1 MAWSSVCGLALVLA
15 ILVVLS
21 VVGGRWMERMD
32 EDERRREAERLR
44 DELRREIEACGN
56 LNRIASLRRRLL
68 ELTGGKG

>member
-1 MAWSSVCGLALVLA
+1 MGWSSVCGLALVLA
-15 ILVVLS
+15 IIVVLS

-32 EDERRREAERLR
+32 EEERRREAERLR
-44 DELRREIEACGN
+44 DELRREIETCGN

>member
-21 VVGGRWMERMD
+21 AVGGRWMERMD
-32 EDERRREAERLR
+32 EEERRREAERLR
-44 DELRREIEACGN
+44 GELRREIETCGN

>member
-21 VVGGRWMERMD
+21 VVGGRWMERID
-32 EDERRREAERLR
+32 AEERRREAERLR
-44 DELRREIEACGN
+44 DELRREIETCGN

>member
-1 MAWSSVCGLALVLA
+1 MGWSSVCGLALVLA

-32 EDERRREAERLR
+32 DEEREREIGRLR
-44 DELRREIEACGN
+44 EELRRETLSCGN